1 MKRMTKVTRMAPA
14 GAEKFMESLPLGRDP
29 ASVRR
34 RIEAME
40 KLFERALVI
49 PGLKQPIGLDAILG
63 LVPVGGD
70 VVAAL
75 MGLYIV
81 WEARNLNM
89 PRSTMLRM
97 IGNVGFDWALG
108 LVPVIGDAADFF
120 FRSNSRN
127 LRLIRRHLDRHHP
140 ATATIHQR

>member
-40 KLFERALVI
+40 KLLERALVI